1 MTVNA
6 AEPTKVTVI
15 FYSATGN
22 VTALA
27 RHVAESAEKAG
38 AEVRLRRV
46 AELAP
51 QSAIDSNPAWAENAK
66 ATAEIP
72 EATPD
77 DILWAD
83 AVLMGSP
90 TRYGNIAAQ
99 LKQFIDTLGPLWFQG
114 LLADKVYSGFTAT
127 AGKHGG
133 NESTL
138 LALYNSFHHFGG
150 IVVAPGYAGEDLFA
164 NASPYGAAH
173 FGSGEIDEVVLKGA
187 TAQTERVVNTAAAL
201 KIGRAASVT
210 A

>member
-1 MTVNA
+1 MSVNA
-6 AEPTKVTVI
+6 VEPVNVAVI

-22 VTALA
+22 VTGLA
-27 RHVAESAEKAG
+27 RHIAESAEKAG
-38 AEVRLRRV
+38 AQVRLLRA

-51 QSAIDSNPAWAENAK
+51 QEAIDSNPAWAQNAK
-66 ATAEIP
+66 AIADIP
-72 EATPD
+72 VATPD

-83 AVLMGSP
+83 AALMGSP

-99 LKQFIDTLGPLWFQG
+99 LKQFIDTLGPLWAQG

-127 AGKHGG
+127 SGKHGG

-164 NASPYGAAH
+164 NASPYGTAH
-173 FGSGEIDEVVLKGA
+173 FGAGEIDELVLKGA
-187 TAQTERVVNTAAAL
+187 TAQTERVVATATAL
-201 KIGRAASVT
+201 KIGRASAIG
-210 A
+210 